1 MKTKYRSLISLL
13 THRLLW
19 IAGVV
24 VVLNWVIIT
33 VHYTSDR
40 AELDGQV
47 LASQLALLDQ
57 HFDGEIGEVSA
68 ETKAFY
74 EQHAN
79 SYAYAIVGPNG
90 NFVDS
95 KNSEL
100 IPRMALGAAM
110 LSEDWSTHVP
120 LNGQSILVGS
130 RLLSDRGDGTRVM
143 FAMADDPARLK
154 TKALVLE
161 LAMHVWLPIL
171 PMAIVLIGSNAVMIR
186 HSLKPISVAAQWAKS
201 LKPNQPIPPLP
212 DVQLPTEV
220 MDLVDASQRSLQ
232 QLNMALSH
240 EKRQAAEMAHALRTP
255 LAVLVA
261 RLDALTP
268 SQETDKLKQEVNQL
282 SKTVSQV
289 LAASRA
295 DGLTLQESSS
305 VDLVKV
311 SQTVLAKYASDAHR
325 QGIEL
330 SLTTE
335 APAILAKA
343 DEDAVSLALS
353 NLIENALLHAGQGGV
368 EVSVHSDASIRVR
381 DHGKG
386 LPPGDPDD
394 LFESFVRGKNASEG
408 GSGLGL
414 AIVKRLQR
422 AQGGSVSA
430 RNMEPP
436 GAEFTLHFQAL
447 EA

>member
-1 MKTKYRSLISLL
+1 MTTKYRSLISLL

-47 LASQLALLDQ
+47 LASQLALLNK
-57 HFDGEIGEVSA
+57 HFDSEVGEVA
-68 ETKAFY
+68 TETKEFY
-74 EQHAN
+74 DQYAE
-79 SYAYAIVGPNG
+79 SYAYAIIGPTG
-90 NFVDS
+90 NFIDS
-95 KNSEL
+95 INSDL

-120 LNGQSILVGS
+120 MNGQSVLVGS
-130 RLLSDRGDGTRVM
+130 KLLTARDDGTRIL
-143 FAMADDPARLK
+143 FAMADDPAKLK
-154 TKALVLE
+154 TKALIAE

-171 PMAIVLIGSNAVMIR
+171 PMAFVLIGSNAVMIR
-186 HSLKPISVAAQWAKS
+186 HSLKPISVAAQWAKN

-261 RLDALTP
+261 RLDALNP
-268 SQETDKLKQEVNQL
+268 SEETDKLKQEVNQL
-282 SKTVSQV
+282 SKTVGQV

-295 DGLTLQESSS
+295 DALTLQESSS
-305 VDLVKV
+305 VDLVKI
-311 SQTVLAKYASDAHR
+311 SQTVLAKYASDSH
-325 QGIEL
+325 QKGTEL

-335 APAILAKA
+335 VPAVFVNA

-353 NLIENALLHAGQGGV
+353 NLIENALIHAGHRNV
-368 EVSVHSDASIRVR
+368 EVSVHSDASISVR
-381 DHGKG
+381 DYGKG
-386 LPPGDPDD
+386 LPPGDPEE
-394 LFESFVRGKNASEG
+394 LFDPFVRGKNAIEG

-414 AIVKRLQR
+414 SIVKRLQK

-430 RNMEPP
+430 RNIEPQ
-436 GAEFTLHFQAL
+436 GAEFTLHYKTL
-447 EA
+447 KT